1 MKRVW
6 EAIVKQ
12 LAFAIGLVTVS
23 FYVAAPAL
31 ADFAVIQFRSGYC
44 RIWTDTA
51 AGPQDGQFVL
61 FRVHHHQFD
70 RFHTREQADAALHWA
85 VQRQVCRH
93 WW

>member
-1 MKRVW
+1 MKR
-6 EAIVKQ
+6 
-12 LAFAIGLVTVS
+12 LAFAIGLAIVS
-23 FYVAAPAL
+23 FCVAPPAL
-31 ADFAVIQFRSGYC
+31 ADYAVIQFRSGYC

-51 AGPQDGQFVL
+51 FGPRDGRFVL
-61 FRVHHHQFD
+61 FRLHHQQFD